1 MSRFEDVWRAEQ
13 DLEATTVRAG
23 VTSYQLLAP
32 REQREASR
40 LMNIKAK
47 GPRDTLKE
55 RLEAKQRKQ
64 EMLNRSSVPSKVD
77 NPAEQ

>member
-1 MSRFEDVWRAEQ
+1 
-13 DLEATTVRAG
+13 
-23 VTSYQLLAP
+23 
-32 REQREASR
+32 
-40 LMNIKAK
+40 MNIKAK

-64 EMLNRSSVPSKVD
+64 EMLNRSSMPNKGVD